1 MGYLY
6 LLCVA
11 LMFSF
16 GGTCVKLISPYYGPE
31 FITFFRFI
39 TGVVFLLLLK
49 LAKRQRFPKNFGN
62 LLRENWKWILF
73 GATAKWLAY
82 FTENYG
88 LTHGLS
94 YGNIV
99 TQPAQTIFITLS
111 SVLLFHEKL
120 SPRKIFCI
128 FLCMGG
134 VLCISLNGRPVSV
147 FVQGGNAYLMG
158 LFLLSGTCAGSHVL
172 SQKMIG
178 DRMDIIDSNLSIF
191 TVSSLLSLIPAL
203 PGIARGE
210 LTGVTPTFSCL
221 IAVIGFGMITGLGFY
236 LNAIALKLVPFYIV
250 PVIQSTMAIF
260 AITWGILFF
269 HESITIYVIAGT
281 AAFIAGL
288 IGLQLKGKVHTAPP
302 SPHRI

>member
-1 MGYLY
+1 MGYVY

-16 GGTCVKLISPYYGPE
+16 GGTCVKLISPYYAPE

-39 TGVVFLLLLK
+39 TGVLFLLLLK
-49 LAKRQRFPKNFGN
+49 LAKRQKFPKQFGR
-62 LLRENWKWILF
+62 LILENWKWIVF

-99 TQPAQTIFITLS
+99 AQPAQTIFITLS
-111 SVLLFHEKL
+111 SVFLFRETL
-120 SPRKIFCI
+120 TPRKTLCI

-147 FVQGGNAYLMG
+147 FLQGGNAFLMV
-158 LFLLSGTCAGSHVL
+158 LFLLSGACAGSHVL

-178 DRMDIIDSNLSIF
+178 DRMDIIDSNLAIF
-191 TVSSLLSLIPAL
+191 TVSSILSFLPTI

-210 LTGVTPTFSCL
+210 LTGVVPNLSCL

-236 LNAIALKLVPFYIV
+236 LNAIALTLVPFYMV
-250 PVIQSTMAIF
+250 PVIQSTMALF

-269 HESITIYVIAGT
+269 HEPLTVYVVAGT
-281 AAFIAGL
+281 ITFITGL
-288 IGLQLKGKVHTAPP
+288 IGLQLKGLPIKHH
-302 SPHRI
+302 S